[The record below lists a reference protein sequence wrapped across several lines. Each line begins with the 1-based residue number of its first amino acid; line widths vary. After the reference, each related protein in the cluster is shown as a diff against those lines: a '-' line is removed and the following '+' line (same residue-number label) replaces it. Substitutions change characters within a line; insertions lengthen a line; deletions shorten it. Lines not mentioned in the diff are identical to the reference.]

1 MAVSVMTMNAKKTL
15 LLVLVLS
22 VLFNGVFG
30 VLQMNAQRTA
40 WMFPELGPAVVQDS
54 SYARAPGLELPGSL
68 FGDLPGAYPIYN
80 GNPLQTG
87 NWTSAR
93 IPEISVLA
101 IIIAAAFG
109 IVPLVT
115 VLVLGRRS
123 YGASKTH

>member
-1 MAVSVMTMNAKKTL
+1 MNAKKTL

-30 VLQMNAQRTA
+30 ILQVNTQRA
-40 WMFPELGPAVVQDS
+40 SWMFPELGPAIVQDS

-80 GNPLQTG
+80 GNPLQTS

-93 IPEISVLA
+93 TPEIPALA
-101 IIIAAAFG
+101 IIIAAAFA
-109 IVPLVT
+109 IAPLII

-123 YGASKTH
+123 YGSSKTH